1 MARSMLTNDKVRGE
15 IEGLLKMFAEPES
28 LETMAKSMFQRG
40 IDIPSDNWS
49 VLNRL
54 IMMGHGS
61 MDARGAKA
69 WFRINRKVSKG
80 GNFCIIAPRLIQV
93 EEKDKDGNPIL
104 DKKTGK
110 PKKKQILVGFYP
122 IPVWPVE
129 KTEGADI
136 DYKLDKVMPEFL
148 CEKVAKSW
156 EINIKQG
163 FDNPSFYAYFS
174 PTNKEI
180 VMATDNQQTFFH
192 ELCHVA
198 DEKVQGKLKD
208 GQEPLQEIVAEFGA
222 AILMR
227 MFGLKAGTKNTF
239 DYVKK
244 YAEQVGKD
252 PVDAVIPLVSRISK
266 AIKLILETN
275 EGVQ

>member
-15 IEGLLKMFAEPES
+15 IEGLLKMFDEPES
-28 LETMAKSMFQRG
+28 LEVMAKSMFQRG

-49 VLNRL
+49 ILNRL
-54 IMMGHGS
+54 IMMNHNT

-69 WFRINRKVSKG
+69 WFRINRKVNKG

-93 EEKDKDGNPIL
+93 EEKDKNGQPII
-104 DKKTGK
+104 DPKTNK
-110 PKKKQILVGFYP
+110 PKKRPILVGFYP

-129 KTEGADI
+129 KTEGEDI
-136 DYKLDKVMPEFL
+136 DYKMDKVMPEFL

-156 EINIKQG
+156 DIDIRQG

-174 PTNKEI
+174 PDRKEI

-198 DEKVQGKLKD
+198 DEKVQGKLKK
-208 GQEPLQEIVAEFGA
+208 GQDTSQEIVAEFGA
-222 AILMR
+222 AVLMR
-227 MFGLKAGTKNTF
+227 MFGLEAGTKNTY
-239 DYVKK
+239 DYVKR
-244 YAEQVGKD
+244 YAENVGKD
-252 PVDAVIPLVSRISK
+252 PIDAVIPLVSRIGK
-266 AIKLILETN
+266 AIKLILDEN
-275 EGVQ
+275 ER